1 MNAGLRY
8 LAGMAVVGSVAMPAG
23 AVLPGHW
30 RAAWSLA
37 LGLTL
42 VVQSP
47 LGWWLVTSVGS
58 ERFFVVWVLGML
70 LRLAVVGLTGL
81 FLIPALGWPAAPTLL
96 ALVGFMVVSLAVE
109 GIVSAL
115 QHSRAPVR

>member
-1 MNAGLRY
+1 MSPGSRY
-8 LAGMAVVGSVAMPAG
+8 LSGMAVVGFVAVAAG
-23 AVLPGHW
+23 AALPGPW
-30 RAAWSLA
+30 RAGWWLA
-37 LGLTL
+37 LGITL

-47 LGWWLVTSVGS
+47 LGWWLVTSVGT
-58 ERFFVVWVLGML
+58 ERFFAVWVLGML

-81 FLIPALGWPAAPTLL
+81 VLVPSLGWPAGPPLL
-96 ALVGFMVVSLAVE
+96 ALVGFMVVSLALE

>member
-1 MNAGLRY
+1 MSPGSRY
-8 LAGMAVVGSVAMPAG
+8 LSGMVVVGSVAMAAG
-23 AVLPGHW
+23 AALPGAW
-30 RAAWSLA
+30 RAGWWLA
-37 LGLTL
+37 LGITL

-47 LGWWLVTSVGS
+47 LGWWLVTSVGT
-58 ERFFVVWVLGML
+58 ERFFAVWVLGML

-81 FLIPALGWPAAPTLL
+81 VLVPTLGWPAAPTLL
-96 ALVGFMVVSLAVE
+96 PLVGFLVVSLAVE

>member
-23 AVLPGHW
+23 AVLPGPW
-30 RAAWSLA
+30 RAGWWLA
-37 LGLTL
+37 LGVTL

>member
-1 MNAGLRY
+1 VSPGSRY
-8 LAGMAVVGSVAMPAG
+8 LSGMAVVGLVAVAAG
-23 AVLPGHW
+23 AALPGPW
-30 RAAWSLA
+30 RAGWWLA
-37 LGLTL
+37 LGITL

-47 LGWWLVTSVGS
+47 LGWWLVTSVGT
-58 ERFFVVWVLGML
+58 ERFFAVWVLGML

-81 FLIPALGWPAAPTLL
+81 VLVPALGWPAGPPLL
-96 ALVGFMVVSLAVE
+96 ALVGFMVVSLVLE